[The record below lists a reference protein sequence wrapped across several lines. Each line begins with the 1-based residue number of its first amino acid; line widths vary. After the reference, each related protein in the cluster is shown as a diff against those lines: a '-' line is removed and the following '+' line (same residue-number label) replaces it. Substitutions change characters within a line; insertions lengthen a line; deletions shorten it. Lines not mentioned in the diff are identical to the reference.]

1 MIIWLASYP
10 KSGNTLLR
18 SILSSYFL
26 SNDGE
31 FKFENLYQISQFPL
45 LKHFTSINV
54 DINEDK
60 AIFKNSINAQN
71 FINKEKG
78 KVRFFKT
85 HSSFSKINNYNFTD
99 LQNTLGVIYIVR
111 DPRNVVNS
119 LAHHYNFSID
129 EAIDTMI
136 DKKKFMSRTD
146 KNAEVFAGSWNF
158 NYYSWKNLDQ
168 HKKYFLIKYED
179 LITNKK
185 SIILKVFKFLNSLG
199 MKFDI
204 DMIKLNKVIKSTE
217 FEEMKTLEQKE
228 TFTEAMI
235 DEKTGR
241 RKIFFNLG
249 PNNDWRVNLDK
260 KNKAKIFWLID
271 PIDGT
276 KEYIAKV
283 FCKEMEELGYL

>member
-1 MIIWLASYP
+1 MIVWLASYP

-18 SILSSYFL
+18 SILSSYFF
-26 SNDGE
+26 SNDGK
-31 FKFENLYQISQFPL
+31 FNFENLYQITQFPL
-45 LKHFTSINV
+45 LEHFISIDV
-54 DINEDK
+54 DLNEDK

-78 KVRFFKT
+78 KVKFFKT
-85 HSSFSKINNYNFTD
+85 HSSFSKIDDYNFTD

-111 DPRNVVNS
+111 DPRNVVTS
-119 LAHHYNFSID
+119 LAHHYDLSMD

-136 DKKKFMSRTD
+136 DEKKFMSRTE

-158 NYYSWKNLDQ
+158 NYNSWKNLEQ

-185 SIILKVFKFLNSLG
+185 SIILKVFKFLNSIG
-199 MKFDI
+199 MKLDI
-204 DMIKLNKVIKSTE
+204 DMVKLNKVIKTTE
-217 FEEMKTLEQKE
+217 FEQMKMMEQKE

-235 DEKTGR
+235 DEQTGK

-249 PNNDWRVNLDK
+249 PNNDWRVNMDN
-260 KNKAKIFWLID
+260 KNKEKIEKAFS
-271 PIDGT
+271 
-276 KEYIAKV
+276 
-283 FCKEMEELGYL
+283 KEMEELGYI

>member
-1 MIIWLASYP
+1 MIVWLASYP

-18 SILSSYFL
+18 SILSSYFF
-26 SNDGE
+26 SNDGK
-31 FKFENLYQISQFPL
+31 FNFENLYQITQFPL
-45 LKHFTSINV
+45 LEHFTSINV
-54 DINEDK
+54 DLNEDK

-71 FINKEKG
+71 FIDKEKG
-78 KVRFFKT
+78 KVKFFKT
-85 HSSFSKINNYNFTD
+85 HSSFSKIDGYNFTD

-119 LAHHYNFSID
+119 LAHHYNFSLD
-129 EAIDTMI
+129 EAIHTMI
-136 DKKKFMSRTD
+136 DGKKFMSRTD

-158 NYYSWKNLDQ
+158 NYNSWKNLKQ

-179 LITNKK
+179 LIKNKK

-204 DMIKLNKVIKSTE
+204 DMIKLNKVIKTTG
-217 FEEMKTLEQKE
+217 FEKMKTKEQKE

-235 DEKTGR
+235 DEKTGK

-249 PNNDWRVNLDK
+249 PKNDWRTNLDK
-260 KNKAKIFWLID
+260 KNKEKIEKAFS
-271 PIDGT
+271 
-276 KEYIAKV
+276 
-283 FCKEMEELGYL
+283 KEMEELGYL

>member
-1 MIIWLASYP
+1 MIVWLASYP

-18 SILSSYFL
+18 SILSSYFF

-45 LKHFTSINV
+45 LEHFTSIDV

-60 AIFKNSINAQN
+60 AVFKNSINAQN

-78 KVRFFKT
+78 KVKFFKT

-119 LAHHYNFSID
+119 LAHHYNFSLD
-129 EAIDTMI
+129 EATDTMI

-158 NYYSWKNLDQ
+158 NYNSWKNLEQ
-168 HKKYFLIKYED
+168 NKKYFLIKYED
-179 LITNKK
+179 LIKNKK

-199 MKFDI
+199 MKLDI
-204 DMIKLNKVIKSTE
+204 DMVKLNKVIKTTE
-217 FEEMKTLEQKE
+217 FEKMKAKEQEE

-235 DEKTGR
+235 DEKTGK

-249 PNNDWRVNLDK
+249 PKNDWRVNLDK
-260 KNKAKIFWLID
+260 KNKEKIEKAFS
-271 PIDGT
+271 
-276 KEYIAKV
+276 
-283 FCKEMEELGYL
+283 KEMEELGYL

>member
-136 DKKKFMSRTD
+136 DEKKFMSRTD

-204 DMIKLNKVIKSTE
+204 DMIKLNKVIKTTE
-217 FEEMKTLEQKE
+217 FEEMKILEQKE

-249 PNNDWRVNLDK
+249 PKNDWRVNLDK
-260 KNKAKIFWLID
+260 KNKEKIE
-271 PIDGT
+271 
-276 KEYIAKV
+276 KA

>member
-1 MIIWLASYP
+1 MIVWLASYP

-18 SILSSYFL
+18 SILSSYFF
-26 SNDGE
+26 SNDGK
-31 FKFENLYQISQFPL
+31 FNFENLYQITQFPL
-45 LKHFTSINV
+45 LEHFTSIDV
-54 DINEDK
+54 DLNEDK

-71 FINKEKG
+71 FINKQKG
-78 KVRFFKT
+78 KVKFFKT
-85 HSSFSKINNYNFTD
+85 HSSFSKIDDYNFTD

-119 LAHHYNFSID
+119 LAHHYNLSVD
-129 EAIDTMI
+129 EAIHTMI
-136 DKKKFMSRTD
+136 DEKKFMSRTD

-158 NYYSWKNLDQ
+158 NYNSWKNLEQ

-199 MKFDI
+199 MKLDI
-204 DMIKLNKVIKSTE
+204 DMVKLNKVIKTTE
-217 FEEMKTLEQKE
+217 FEQMQIIEQKE

-235 DEKTGR
+235 DEKTGK

-249 PNNDWRVNLDK
+249 PKNDWKVNLDK
-260 KNKAKIFWLID
+260 KNREKIEQAFS
-271 PIDGT
+271 
-276 KEYIAKV
+276 
-283 FCKEMEELGYL
+283 KEMEELGYI

>member
-1 MIIWLASYP
+1 MIVWLASYP

-18 SILSSYFL
+18 SILSSYFF
-26 SNDGE
+26 SNDGN
-31 FKFENLYQISQFPL
+31 FNFENLYQITQFPL
-45 LKHFTSINV
+45 LEHFTSIDV
-54 DINEDK
+54 DLNEDK

-78 KVRFFKT
+78 KVKFFKT
-85 HSSFSKINNYNFTD
+85 HSSFSKIDGYNFTD

-119 LAHHYNFSID
+119 LAHHYNFSLD
-129 EAIDTMI
+129 EATNTMI

-158 NYYSWKNLDQ
+158 NYNSWKNLEQ
-168 HKKYFLIKYED
+168 NKKYFLIKYED
-179 LITNKK
+179 LIKNKK

-199 MKFDI
+199 MKLDI
-204 DMIKLNKVIKSTE
+204 DMIKLNKVIKTTE
-217 FEEMKTLEQKE
+217 FEKMKTKEQKE

-235 DEKTGR
+235 DEKTGK

-249 PNNDWRVNLDK
+249 PKNDWRTNLDK
-260 KNKAKIFWLID
+260 KNKEKIEKAFS
-271 PIDGT
+271 
-276 KEYIAKV
+276 
-283 FCKEMEELGYL
+283 KEMEELGYL

>member
-1 MIIWLASYP
+1 MIVWLASYP

-18 SILSSYFL
+18 SILASYFF

-45 LKHFTSINV
+45 LKHFRSIDIN
-54 DINEDK
+54 INEDK

-78 KVRFFKT
+78 KVKFFKT
-85 HSSFSKINNYNFTD
+85 HSSLSKINNYNFTD

-111 DPRNVVNS
+111 DPRNVVSS

-136 DKKKFMSRTD
+136 DKEKLMSRTD

-158 NYYSWKNLDQ
+158 NYNSWKNLEQ

-179 LITNKK
+179 LIKNKK

-204 DMIKLNKVIKSTE
+204 DMIKLNKVIKTTG
-217 FEEMKTLEQKE
+217 FEKMKTKEQKE

-249 PNNDWRVNLDK
+249 PKNDWRLNLDK
-260 KNKAKIFWLID
+260 KNKEKIEKAF
-271 PIDGT
+271 
-276 KEYIAKV
+276 Y
-283 FCKEMEELGYL
+283 KEMEELGYL

>member
-1 MIIWLASYP
+1 MIVWLASYP

-18 SILSSYFL
+18 SILSSYFF

-31 FKFENLYQISQFPL
+31 FKFENLYQIDQFPL
-45 LKHFTSINV
+45 LKHFRSIDI

-78 KVRFFKT
+78 KIKFFKT

-99 LQNTLGVIYIVR
+99 FQNTLGVIYVVR

-119 LAHHYNFSID
+119 LAHHYNLNVD
-129 EAIDTMI
+129 EATETMI

-158 NYYSWKNLDQ
+158 NYNSWKNLEQ

-179 LITNKK
+179 LIKNKK

-199 MKFDI
+199 MKLDI
-204 DMIKLNKVIKSTE
+204 DMIKLNKVIKTTE
-217 FEEMKTLEQKE
+217 FEKMKTKEQKE

-235 DEKTGR
+235 DEKTGK

-249 PNNDWRVNLDK
+249 PKNDWRLNLDK
-260 KNKAKIFWLID
+260 KNKEKIEKAFS
-271 PIDGT
+271 
-276 KEYIAKV
+276 
-283 FCKEMEELGYL
+283 KEMEELGYL

>member
-18 SILSSYFL
+18 SILSSYFF

-31 FKFENLYQISQFPL
+31 FKFQNLYQIDQFPL
-45 LKHFTSINV
+45 LKHYVSIGI
-54 DINEDK
+54 DPNEDK
-60 AIFKNSINAQN
+60 AIFKNSIKAQN
-71 FINKEKG
+71 HINKEKG
-78 KVRFFKT
+78 KVKFFKT

-99 LQNTLGVIYIVR
+99 LQNTLGVIYVVR

-136 DKKKFMSRTD
+136 DKDKFMSRTD

-158 NYYSWKNLDQ
+158 NYNSWKNLEK
-168 HKKYFLIKYED
+168 HKKYFLIKYEE

-185 SIILKVFKFLNSLG
+185 TIILKVFKFLNSLG
-199 MKFDI
+199 MKFDTE
-204 DMIKLNKVIKSTE
+204 MIKLNKVIKTTE
-217 FEEMKTLEQKE
+217 FEEMKIKEQKE
-228 TFTEAMI
+228 IFTEAMI
-235 DEKTGR
+235 DEKTGK

-249 PNNDWRVNLDK
+249 PKNDWRINLDIK
-260 KNKAKIFWLID
+260 KKEKIEKAFS
-271 PIDGT
+271 
-276 KEYIAKV
+276 
-283 FCKEMEELGYL
+283 KEMKELGYI

>member
-1 MIIWLASYP
+1 MIVWLASYP

-18 SILSSYFL
+18 SILSSYFF

-45 LKHFTSINV
+45 LRHFTSIEV

-60 AIFKNSINAQN
+60 AVFKNSINAQN

-78 KVRFFKT
+78 KVKFFKT

-119 LAHHYNFSID
+119 LAHHYNFSVD
-129 EAIDTMI
+129 EATDTMI

-158 NYYSWKNLDQ
+158 NYNSWKNLEQ

-179 LITNKK
+179 LIKNKK

-199 MKFDI
+199 MKLDI
-204 DMIKLNKVIKSTE
+204 DMVKLNKVIKTTE
-217 FEEMKTLEQKE
+217 FEKMKAKEQKE

-235 DEKTGR
+235 DEKTGK

-249 PNNDWRVNLDK
+249 PKNDWRVNLDK
-260 KNKAKIFWLID
+260 KNKEKIEKAFS
-271 PIDGT
+271 
-276 KEYIAKV
+276 
-283 FCKEMEELGYL
+283 KEMEELGYL

>member
-1 MIIWLASYP
+1 MIVWLASYP

-18 SILSSYFL
+18 SILSSYFF

-31 FKFENLYQISQFPL
+31 FKFENLYQITQFPL
-45 LKHFTSINV
+45 LEHFTSIDV
-54 DINEDK
+54 DLNEDK

-71 FINKEKG
+71 FINNQKG
-78 KVRFFKT
+78 KVKFFKT
-85 HSSFSKINNYNFTD
+85 HSSFSKIDDYNFTD

-119 LAHHYNFSID
+119 LAHHYNLSID
-129 EAIDTMI
+129 EAINTMI
-136 DKKKFMSRTD
+136 DEKKFMSRTE

-158 NYYSWKNLDQ
+158 NYNSWKNLEQ

-199 MKFDI
+199 MKLDI
-204 DMIKLNKVIKSTE
+204 DMVKLNKVIKTTE
-217 FEEMKTLEQKE
+217 FEQMKIMEQKV

-235 DEKTGR
+235 DEKTGK

-249 PNNDWRVNLDK
+249 PKNDWRTNLDN
-260 KNKAKIFWLID
+260 KNKEKIEQAFS
-271 PIDGT
+271 
-276 KEYIAKV
+276 
-283 FCKEMEELGYL
+283 KEMEELGYI

>member
-1 MIIWLASYP
+1 MIVWLASYP

-18 SILSSYFL
+18 SILSSYFF
-26 SNDGE
+26 SNDGK
-31 FKFENLYQISQFPL
+31 FNFENLYQITQFPL
-45 LKHFTSINV
+45 LEHFTSIDV
-54 DINEDK
+54 DLNEDK

-78 KVRFFKT
+78 KIKFFKT
-85 HSSFSKINNYNFTD
+85 HSSFSKIDDYNFTD

-111 DPRNVVNS
+111 DPRNVVTS
-119 LAHHYNFSID
+119 LAHHYDLSMD

-136 DKKKFMSRTD
+136 HEKKFMSRTD

-158 NYYSWKNLDQ
+158 NYNSWKNLEQ

-179 LITNKK
+179 LIKNKK

-199 MKFDI
+199 MKLDI
-204 DMIKLNKVIKSTE
+204 DMVKLNKVIKTTE
-217 FEEMKTLEQKE
+217 FEQMKMMEQKV

-235 DEKTGR
+235 DERTGK

-249 PNNDWRVNLDK
+249 PNNDWRVNMNN
-260 KNKAKIFWLID
+260 KNKEKIEKAFS
-271 PIDGT
+271 
-276 KEYIAKV
+276 
-283 FCKEMEELGYL
+283 KEMEELGYL

>member
-1 MIIWLASYP
+1 MIVWLASYP

-18 SILSSYFL
+18 SILSSYFF

-31 FKFENLYQISQFPL
+31 FKFQNLYQIDQFPL
-45 LKHFTSINV
+45 LKHFTSIDV
-54 DINEDK
+54 DVNEDK

-78 KVRFFKT
+78 KVKFFKT

-111 DPRNVVNS
+111 DPRNLVNS
-119 LAHHYNFSID
+119 LSHHYNFSTD
-129 EAIDTMI
+129 EAINTLI
-136 DKKKFMSRTD
+136 DKEKFMSRTD
-146 KNAEVFAGSWNF
+146 KNAEVFTGSWNF
-158 NYYSWKNLDQ
+158 NYNSWKNLEK

-185 SIILKVFKFLNSLG
+185 TIILRVFKFLNSLG

-204 DMIKLNKVIKSTE
+204 DMIKLNRVIKTTE
-217 FEEMKTLEQKE
+217 FEEMKNKEKEE

-235 DEKTGR
+235 DEKTGN

-249 PNNDWRVNLDK
+249 PRNDWKVNLDK
-260 KNKAKIFWLID
+260 KNREKIEKAF
-271 PIDGT
+271 
-276 KEYIAKV
+276 Y
-283 FCKEMEELGYL
+283 KEMEDLGYL

>member
-85 HSSFSKINNYNFTD
+85 HSSFSKIDNYNFTD

-168 HKKYFLIKYED
+168 YKKYFLIKYED

-204 DMIKLNKVIKSTE
+204 DMTKLNKVIKTTE

-249 PNNDWRVNLDK
+249 PKNDWRLNLDK
-260 KNKAKIFWLID
+260 KNKEKIEKAF
-271 PIDGT
+271 
-276 KEYIAKV
+276 Y
-283 FCKEMEELGYL
+283 KEMEELGYL

>member
-18 SILSSYFL
+18 LILSSYFL

-136 DKKKFMSRTD
+136 DEKKFMSRTD

-199 MKFDI
+199 MKFEI
-204 DMIKLNKVIKSTE
+204 DMIKLNKVIKTTE

-249 PNNDWRVNLDK
+249 PKNDWRVNLDK
-260 KNKAKIFWLID
+260 KNKEKI
-271 PIDGT
+271 
-276 KEYIAKV
+276 EKV

>member
-1 MIIWLASYP
+1 MIVWLASYP

-18 SILSSYFL
+18 SILSSYFF

-45 LKHFTSINV
+45 LEHFTSIDV

-60 AIFKNSINAQN
+60 AVFKNSINAQN

-78 KVRFFKT
+78 KVKFFKT

-99 LQNTLGVIYIVR
+99 LQNTLGVIYVVR

-119 LAHHYNFSID
+119 LAHHYNFSLD
-129 EAIDTMI
+129 EATDTMI

-158 NYYSWKNLDQ
+158 NYNSWKNLEQ
-168 HKKYFLIKYED
+168 NKKYFLIKYED
-179 LITNKK
+179 LIKNKK

-199 MKFDI
+199 IKLDI
-204 DMIKLNKVIKSTE
+204 DMIKLNKVIKTTE
-217 FEEMKTLEQKE
+217 FEKMKAKEQKE

-235 DEKTGR
+235 DEKIGK

-249 PNNDWRVNLDK
+249 PKNDWRTNLDI
-260 KNKAKIFWLID
+260 KNKEKIEKAFS
-271 PIDGT
+271 
-276 KEYIAKV
+276 
-283 FCKEMEELGYL
+283 KEMEELGYL

>member
-1 MIIWLASYP
+1 MIVWLASYP

-18 SILSSYFL
+18 SILSSYFF
-26 SNDGE
+26 SNDGK
-31 FKFENLYQISQFPL
+31 FNFENLYQITQFPL
-45 LKHFTSINV
+45 LEHFTSIDV
-54 DINEDK
+54 DLNEDK

-78 KVRFFKT
+78 KVKFFKT
-85 HSSFSKINNYNFTD
+85 HSSFSKIDDYNFTD

-119 LAHHYNFSID
+119 LAHHYDLSMD

-136 DKKKFMSRTD
+136 DEKKFMSRTD

-158 NYYSWKNLDQ
+158 NYNSWKNLEQ

-199 MKFDI
+199 MKLDI
-204 DMIKLNKVIKSTE
+204 DMVKLNKVIKTTE
-217 FEEMKTLEQKE
+217 FEQMQIIEQKE

-235 DEKTGR
+235 DEKTGK

-249 PNNDWRVNLDK
+249 PKNDWRVNLDN
-260 KNKAKIFWLID
+260 KNKEKIEQAFS
-271 PIDGT
+271 
-276 KEYIAKV
+276 
-283 FCKEMEELGYL
+283 KEMEELGYI

>member
-18 SILSSYFL
+18 SILSSYFF

-31 FKFENLYQISQFPL
+31 FKFENLYQIDQFPL
-45 LKHFTSINV
+45 LKHFTSIDV
-54 DINEDK
+54 DVNEDK

-78 KVRFFKT
+78 KVKFFKT

-111 DPRNVVNS
+111 DPRNLVNS
-119 LAHHYNFSID
+119 LSHHYNFSTD
-129 EAIDTMI
+129 EAINTLI
-136 DKKKFMSRTD
+136 DKEKFMSRTD
-146 KNAEVFAGSWNF
+146 KNAEVFTGSWNF
-158 NYYSWKNLDQ
+158 NYNSWKNLEK

-185 SIILKVFKFLNSLG
+185 TIILRVFKFLNSLG

-204 DMIKLNKVIKSTE
+204 DMIKLNRVIKTTE
-217 FEEMKTLEQKE
+217 FEAMKTKEKEE

-235 DEKTGR
+235 DEKTGN

-249 PNNDWRVNLDK
+249 PRNDWKVNLDK
-260 KNKAKIFWLID
+260 KNREKIEKAF
-271 PIDGT
+271 
-276 KEYIAKV
+276 Y
-283 FCKEMEELGYL
+283 KEMEDLGYL

>member
-71 FINKEKG
+71 FINKDKG

-158 NYYSWKNLDQ
+158 NYNSWKNLEQ

-179 LITNKK
+179 LINNKN

-204 DMIKLNKVIKSTE
+204 DMIKLNKVIKTTE

-228 TFTEAMI
+228 TFTEAII

-249 PNNDWRVNLDK
+249 PKNDWRVNLDK
-260 KNKAKIFWLID
+260 KNKEKIEKAFS
-271 PIDGT
+271 
-276 KEYIAKV
+276 
-283 FCKEMEELGYL
+283 KEMEELGYL

>member
-85 HSSFSKINNYNFTD
+85 HSSFSKIDNYNFTD

-217 FEEMKTLEQKE
+217 FEEMKILEQKE

-249 PNNDWRVNLDK
+249 PKNDWRLNLDK
-260 KNKAKIFWLID
+260 KNKEKIEKAFS
-271 PIDGT
+271 
-276 KEYIAKV
+276 
-283 FCKEMEELGYL
+283 KEMEELGYL

>member
-78 KVRFFKT
+78 KVTFFKT

-99 LQNTLGVIYIVR
+99 LQNTLGVIYVVR

-136 DKKKFMSRTD
+136 DEKKFMSRTD

-204 DMIKLNKVIKSTE
+204 DMTKLNKVIKTTE

-249 PNNDWRVNLDK
+249 PKNDWRVNLDK
-260 KNKAKIFWLID
+260 KNKEKIEKAFS
-271 PIDGT
+271 
-276 KEYIAKV
+276 
-283 FCKEMEELGYL
+283 KEMEELGYL